1 MAAVDGSAWR
11 ARGTERFFAVASTP
25 AGAGIR
31 RGSLSLRLCAVRHDV
46 YVFDAFE
53 RSHRIGRSYEVAF
66 APDGGTVCALG
77 RNVVLWET
85 RRKRRVASAHP
96 LSHPSYASFS
106 PNGNV
111 LAIKSTGGEV
121 VILDA
126 SDLSMRHRLGGEDF
140 GEGCEVFIDA
150 ASQFVIDGAWS
161 GALLVRSLNDGAV
174 IWDERWDGMAKAI
187 ATTPDRQTFAY
198 ALSDRQ
204 SGTTSIYV
212 RPWPFDR
219 HQGRLVAEMGQEDC
233 HCLALSPDGTRIAA
247 ITNSALGVWSCA
259 TGGSAAVAIPMVD
272 IGRGLAWHPTDDR
285 LAVAAGPQVFLLDA
299 SLAQVW
305 RVAVPY
311 ASSVEFSTDGSL
323 LAVGAWEEGF
333 VGVLR

>member
-1 MAAVDGSAWR
+1 M
-11 ARGTERFFAVASTP
+11 
-25 AGAGIR
+25 
-31 RGSLSLRLCAVRHDV
+31 
-46 YVFDAFE
+46 FDAFE
-53 RSHRIGRSYEVAF
+53 RSHRIGRSYRVAV

-85 RRKRRVASAHP
+85 RRKRRIASAHP
-96 LSHPSYASFS
+96 LSHPSYVTFS
-106 PNGNV
+106 PTGDV
-111 LAIKSTGGEV
+111 LAIKNTGGEV
-121 VILDA
+121 VTLDA
-126 SDLSMRHRLGGEDF
+126 SDLSIRQRLGGEEF

-150 ASQFVIDGAWS
+150 ASQFLIDGAWS

-174 IWDERWDGMAKAI
+174 IWDERWGGMAKAI

-198 ALSDRQ
+198 ALSEHE
-204 SGTTSIYV
+204 SGATSIYV

-219 HQGRLVAEMGQEDC
+219 HQGRLIAEVGREGC
-233 HCLALSPDGTRIAA
+233 YCLALSPDGTRIAA
-247 ITNSALGVWSCA
+247 VTNSALAVWSCA
-259 TGGSAAVAIPMVD
+259 TSGSAAVRVPMVE

-285 LAVAAGPQVFLLDA
+285 LAVAAGHQVFLLDA
-299 SLAQVW
+299 SLAEVW

-333 VGVLR
+333 VAVLR